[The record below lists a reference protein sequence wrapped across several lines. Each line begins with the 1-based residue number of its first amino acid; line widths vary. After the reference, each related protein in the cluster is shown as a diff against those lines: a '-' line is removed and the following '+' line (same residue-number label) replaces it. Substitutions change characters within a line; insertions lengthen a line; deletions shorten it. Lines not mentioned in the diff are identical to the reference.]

1 MSRLVDAPTPKPA
14 KQFNP
19 AGTPRFAAGFPFE
32 NAKGAFRGLPMLTA
46 EKCRDRAADCQKMA
60 ERAPSARVRDILLD
74 MGRTWTRLAFEAEQW
89 TQTMS
94 GGADH
99 QGCCEKPATGANA
112 ADPICASG
120 FEAKARFRVGSESG
134 TGSGR

>member
-89 TQTMS
+89 TQTNR
-94 GGADH
+94 
-99 QGCCEKPATGANA
+99 PAARITRA
-112 ADPICASG
+112 A
-120 FEAKARFRVGSESG
+120 AKNPPREPTPPTPFVRRGSRRRPDLG
-134 TGSGR
+134 